1 MPKLHY
7 TPSRA
12 RFIIA
17 FSQCSTKPISK
28 VLSKLLKKIFNRISS
43 FHQNSPFYRNCRRFC
58 VVQNSYPLLEK
69 MNIINSNR
77 KAREI
82 SIFDFSAL
90 YKNLPYQDLIRV
102 LHKLDEF
109 SFNGGCKDKKRI
121 QKISPDDGNF
131 VWTRSV
137 DLTAIP
143 CSK

>member
-1 MPKLHY
+1 
-7 TPSRA
+7 
-12 RFIIA
+12 
-17 FSQCSTKPISK
+17 
-28 VLSKLLKKIFNRISS
+28 
-43 FHQNSPFYRNCRRFC
+43 
-58 VVQNSYPLLEK
+58 

-102 LHKLDEF
+102 LHKLAEF

-137 DLTAIP
+137 NLTAIP